1 MFFEYLNLFGEFIAA
16 VGLVLV
22 IGLLLASVELVGL
35 HGGRIWAE
43 SEGLGK
49 GTTFRLVIPISQIEP
64 KSRPSGEAF

>member
-64 KSRPSGEAF
+64 KSMPSGEAF

>member
-1 MFFEYLNLFGEFIAA
+1 MFFEYLNLFGGFIAA

-64 KSRPSGEAF
+64 KSMPSGEAF